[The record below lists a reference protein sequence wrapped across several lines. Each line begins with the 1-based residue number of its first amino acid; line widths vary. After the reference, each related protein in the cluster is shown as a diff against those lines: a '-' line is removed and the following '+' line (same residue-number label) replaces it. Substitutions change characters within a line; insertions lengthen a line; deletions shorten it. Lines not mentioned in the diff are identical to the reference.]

1 MEFSHIQPVS
11 PSGQLQ
17 PTSISTAADLSF
29 TFNSRTNA
37 GDQIEMFFAIA
48 EGQPEIAIT
57 SFSTVI
63 RNLTSHP
70 IRALALQGF
79 GKISQPYK
87 QHLALCASKESQEL
101 LRLLCNEIR
110 NRSSDLT
117 AWAAAEALREMEFFL
132 ENIQNSQGGNLSEPP
147 RRIQNEILDQK
158 IQEINRIQRL
168 NSRGQFTAEY
178 ERFLDFWIYG
188 PTTQFFEES
197 FTSQRYTEIVDD
209 ILYFTQVRGIQLG
222 LDSSNKK
229 VQELS
234 LGKARDLFNQYTNS
248 EQGEFKETLGNS
260 LKRFIKEGDNSEAD
274 LQALAK
280 AFVYEIPG
288 YNIDDL
294 RLSQLRSDQIKQEVS
309 QLESLCSKLTS
320 MFSSAIHASGKR
332 AISDFFLKQK
342 NICIDLVSSWI
353 ERLEKQTKSISVLSI
368 SQKAN
373 GELIASI
380 LNSVKSH
387 DDSLYQQ
394 ISTDVYLLMQMLNSS
409 SMKTQEEQN
418 DVNSLLNE
426 IKQRIHLSLS
436 NKLSTFKSEVSSLER
451 SSSETKETAKSML
464 NTGVILLAVSV
475 FSEFIASLVSI
486 FIFIVMIGVAL
497 AASAGGG

>member
-1 MEFSHIQPVS
+1 M
-11 PSGQLQ
+11 
-17 PTSISTAADLSF
+17 
-29 TFNSRTNA
+29 
-37 GDQIEMFFAIA
+37 
-48 EGQPEIAIT
+48 
-57 SFSTVI
+57 
-63 RNLTSHP
+63 
-70 IRALALQGF
+70 
-79 GKISQPYK
+79 
-87 QHLALCASKESQEL
+87 
-101 LRLLCNEIR
+101 
-110 NRSSDLT
+110 
-117 AWAAAEALREMEFFL
+117 
-132 ENIQNSQGGNLSEPP
+132 
-147 RRIQNEILDQK
+147 
-158 IQEINRIQRL
+158 
-168 NSRGQFTAEY
+168 
-178 ERFLDFWIYG
+178 DFWIYG
-188 PTTQFFEES
+188 PTTDFFEGS

-222 LDSSNKK
+222 LDSSNEK

-294 RLSQLRSDQIKQEVS
+294 RLSQLRSDQIKQEIS
-309 QLESLCSKLTS
+309 QLESLCSKVKS
-320 MFSSAIHASGKR
+320 IFSSAIHASGKR

-380 LNSVKSH
+380 LNSVKNH
-387 DDSLYQQ
+387 DESLYQQ
-394 ISTDVYLLMQMLNSS
+394 ISTDVYLIMQMLNSS
-409 SMKTQEEQN
+409 SMQTKEEQN

-426 IKQRIHLSLS
+426 IKQQIHLSLS
-436 NKLSTFKSEVSSLER
+436 NKLNTLKSEVSSLEH
-451 SSSETKETAKSML
+451 SSSETEATAKDML
-464 NTGVILLAVSV
+464 KTGVILLAVSV
-475 FSEFIASLVSI
+475 FSEFIASLISI
-486 FIFIVMIGVAL
+486 FTFIVIIGVGL
-497 AASAGGG
+497 AASAGG